1 MKLVARVA
9 LASAMAAA
17 LGGTI
22 SAFSA
27 GLTAKGLIAKQEK
40 GSLQHAAGELA
51 DEVLD
56 ELDESEDDDDEDA
69 EEAAERAALEA
80 LAHDPARRLEW
91 ALAHELEDVELP
103 GVRAAIYEHGVY
115 LAGDRALRAPGEGE
129 CRLDEVEGT
138 TMRVCAVPLQ
148 GRVLVLAARAD
159 AELARKALFS
169 AALWIGLACG
179 ALLGGASSYALSR
192 WALRPLTTLRDQVRA
207 IPVDA
212 SDAAQLAPAQQP
224 EIEELRAA
232 IASLVE
238 RLGAALRQA
247 QSFAAEAAH
256 ELRTPLTTLAGELEL
271 LEEAHDPGAVARV
284 RGQVGGLTALVQ
296 RLLVLA
302 QANRL
307 PDAQREVVDLSD
319 VASEA
324 LASLSDPSRVTAQI
338 EDDVIVRGD
347 QTLLRA
353 LLQNALENALKFSAG
368 SVQLRITHDGEAHI
382 EVDDEGPGIPRAERE
397 RVFQPFYRSPSARA
411 GGASGHGIGLSLI
424 ARVAWVHGGRA
435 EFVDRARGAA
445 LRVHLP
451 LWRQA

>member
-40 GSLQHAAGELA
+40 SSLQHAASELA
-51 DEVLD
+51 EEVLD
-56 ELDESEDDDDEDA
+56 ELDETEDDADEDA
-69 EEAAERAALEA
+69 EEAAELAALQA
-80 LAHDPARRLEW
+80 LASNPSKRLDW

-103 GVRAAIYEHGVY
+103 GVRAAIFEHGVRV
-115 LAGDRALRAPGEGE
+115 AGDALPAPAPGDCQIE
-129 CRLDEVEGT
+129 DVAGT
-138 TMRVCAVPLQ
+138 PMRVCAVPL
-148 GRVLVLAARAD
+148 GGKLLVLAARAD
-159 AELARKALFS
+159 AEQARKTLFS

-207 IPVDA
+207 IPIDA
-212 SDAAQLAPAQQP
+212 SDSKALAPAQQP
-224 EIEELRAA
+224 ELEELRAS
-232 IASLVE
+232 IASLVD

-247 QSFAAEAAH
+247 QSFASEAAH
-256 ELRTPLTTLAGELEL
+256 ELRTPLTTLGGELEL
-271 LEEAHDPGAVARV
+271 MEQGPELGRV
-284 RGQVGGLTALVQ
+284 RVQVQQLTDLVQ

-307 PDAQREVVDLSD
+307 PDEQREVVDLSD

-324 LASLSDPSRVTAQI
+324 LALVSVPTRVHAQVQ
-338 EDDVIVRGD
+338 DDVIVRGD
-347 QTLLRA
+347 QALLRTLL
-353 LLQNALENALKFSAG
+353 LNALENALKFSQGPVA
-368 SVQLRITHDGEAHI
+368 LRIARAEEAQI
-382 EVDDEGPGIPRAERE
+382 EVDDDGPGIPAEERE
-397 RVFQPFYRSPSARA
+397 RVFQPFYRSPSVRA
-411 GGASGHGIGLSLI
+411 GATRGHGIGLSLI

-435 EFVDRARGAA
+435 KFVDRPRGAA
-445 LRVHLP
+445 LRVYLP